1 MVLNF
6 DKRESGIYHFFFP
19 SVFIDHLK
27 GMEIQRQRYPGSVFE
42 TDPKLQNEDRRH
54 SVLCHA
60 GDGSQQA

>member
-6 DKRESGIYHFFFP
+6 GIRESGIYHIFS

-54 SVLCHA
+54 PVLCHA
-60 GDGSQQA
+60 GD